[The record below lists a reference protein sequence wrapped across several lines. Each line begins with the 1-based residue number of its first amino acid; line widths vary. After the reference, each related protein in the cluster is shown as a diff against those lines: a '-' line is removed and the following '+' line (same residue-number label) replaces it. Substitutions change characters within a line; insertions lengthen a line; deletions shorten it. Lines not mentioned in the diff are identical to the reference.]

1 MRRTPQIV
9 LVIVATVLLVVFLA
23 LWYQTARTA
32 PALAWA
38 ADLPANARVERG
50 HLRVVKV
57 SANREFPVLS
67 DPGQVLGHYTTRP
80 ILSGGLVIPP
90 DVAPSLPPGRHVF
103 PNGAVLPRGTDG
115 YGFPL
120 GRPLAAS
127 LGAGDLVDV
136 YLVVPGEEVMYLL
149 LQKFPV
155 LYRLEDPPVAALALE
170 PEQVAVVEGMM
181 SKALEQARQ
190 AEDGDESPP
199 PYYLVL
205 PTQGENP
212 DRQPLAAFPFKP
224 DDPAILAAPTPAP

>member
-9 LVIVATVLLVVFLA
+9 LVIAATVLLVVFLA

-38 ADLPANARVERG
+38 ADLPANTRVERG

-57 SANREFPVLS
+57 SANREFPTLS

-80 ILSGGLVIPP
+80 VLGGGLVIPP

-103 PNGAVLPRGTDG
+103 PNGALLPQGTDG

-120 GRPLAAS
+120 ARPLAAS

-136 YLVVPGEEVMYLL
+136 YLVVPGEELMYLL

-155 LYRLEDPPVAALALE
+155 LYRLEEPPVAALALE
-170 PEQVAVVEGMM
+170 PGQVAVVEGMM
-181 SKALEQARQ
+181 SKALEQAE
-190 AEDGDESPP
+190 AGDESPP

-212 DRQPLAAFPFKP
+212 DRPPLAAFPFKP